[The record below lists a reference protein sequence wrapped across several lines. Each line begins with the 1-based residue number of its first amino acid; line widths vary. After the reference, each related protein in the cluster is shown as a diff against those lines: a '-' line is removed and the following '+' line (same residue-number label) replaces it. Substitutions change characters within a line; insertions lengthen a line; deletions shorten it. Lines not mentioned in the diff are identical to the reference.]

1 MDTPLRKL
9 TLTCPKAGAVSIL
22 DALDDIEPKILG
34 YTFIDGQGRGPHL
47 DYVNASEKV
56 QGAMRVVLIV
66 MVLPEEQIESVL
78 AMIKEVYRRPQLS
91 YWVEPILD
99 FGKLQ

>member
-9 TLTCPKAGAVSIL
+9 TLTCPKAGAISIL
-22 DALDDIEPKILG
+22 DALDDIEPNLPG
-34 YTFIDGQGRGPHL
+34 YTFIDGQGRGPQL
-47 DYVNASEKV
+47 DYMNASEKV

-66 MVLPEEQIESVL
+66 IILPESQIEDVL
-78 AMIKEVYRRPQLS
+78 AVVKAVYHRPQLS
-91 YWVEPILD
+91 YWVEPVLD